1 MKENSSIDSKL
12 LENEICVNMRYFD
25 SGGYLPILIA
35 DPRFH
40 V

>member
-1 MKENSSIDSKL
+1 MKEASSINFKL
-12 LENEICVNMRYFD
+12 LENEIYVNMSKRRYCD
-25 SGGYLPILIA
+25 SGGYPIA